1 MKVCWKEK
9 QKDRWID
16 LNEREK
22 EKYYNKNGWS
32 TICIIWQKKKGI
44 Q

>member
-22 EKYYNKNGWS
+22 EKYNKNGWG